1 MDMPPMTQAILFTIP
16 PTAVAVY
23 RTWRAETDLAYLHA
37 QLTLQGWMLV
47 VRLGEEKR
55 LRRIETMP
63 ALGEAEPHYGDIG
76 GGFHFHFRPSRS
88 GCTLTVEP
96 PASPGVIF
104 VPIPDSFH
112 VPSITPLELSIDP
125 VSLLAQPVDTAPF
138 GGYDVLDEHPNAP
151 TLPWRFG
158 LTGPTLARLLAWGW
172 DATVPAAYTYTFQ
185 PTNVGC
191 FVHVSANHGG
201 VIDLTEDVC
210 W

>member
-76 GGFHFHFRPSRS
+76 GGFHFFLCDRVGETVPTIPAQRRGEAD
-88 GCTLTVEP
+88 GCTANNFQLPCCFT
-96 PASPGVIF
+96 PAP
-104 VPIPDSFH
+104 
-112 VPSITPLELSIDP
+112 
-125 VSLLAQPVDTAPF
+125 
-138 GGYDVLDEHPNAP
+138 
-151 TLPWRFG
+151 
-158 LTGPTLARLLAWGW
+158 
-172 DATVPAAYTYTFQ
+172 
-185 PTNVGC
+185 
-191 FVHVSANHGG
+191 
-201 VIDLTEDVC
+201 
-210 W
+210 